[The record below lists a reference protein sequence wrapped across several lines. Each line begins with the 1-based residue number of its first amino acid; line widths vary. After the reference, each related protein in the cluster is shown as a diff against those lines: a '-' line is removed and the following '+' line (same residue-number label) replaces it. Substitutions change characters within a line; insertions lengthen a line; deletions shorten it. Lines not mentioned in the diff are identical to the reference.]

1 MLIREENQEID
12 ENSTVYIDAK
22 GKVLVYR
29 VEKNEGLVNAV
40 TGQKSDIFIDL
51 LNGQVV
57 KKMKIEDGDLDDEM
71 EE

>member
-12 ENSTVYIDAK
+12 ENSTVYVDAK

-51 LNGQVV
+51 LTGQVV